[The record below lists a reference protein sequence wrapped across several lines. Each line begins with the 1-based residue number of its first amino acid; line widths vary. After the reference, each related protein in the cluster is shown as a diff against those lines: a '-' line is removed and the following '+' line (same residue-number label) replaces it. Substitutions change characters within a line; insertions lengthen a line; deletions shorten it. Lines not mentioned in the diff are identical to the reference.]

1 MPEAPERRRRLRVYG
16 LLVVGV
22 LVFLL
27 AGAALLT
34 MPGSSYRGE
43 VEVTDEAD
51 LHLAE
56 ELSRDVEMLAGTIGE
71 RNVFRPDAL
80 DEAVVWIESELRRA
94 GLEPR
99 RRSYQ
104 VRGVECHNI
113 EVEIPGR
120 ERPDEIVI
128 IGAHYDSVMGS
139 PGANDNGSGVTALLA
154 LARRLAQGDP
164 PARTLRLVFFVNEEP
179 PFFTTPD
186 MGSLVYARRSGE
198 RSEDIR
204 GMLSLETI
212 GYFDDEPGSQRYP
225 LGLLRWFYPDR
236 GDFIGF
242 VGNLRSRSLLRS
254 AIRAFR
260 TEARVPS
267 EGAALPGFVPG
278 VGWSDHWSFWQ
289 EGYAAIMITD
299 TAPFRYPYYHTE
311 RDSPDKL
318 DYGRLALVVRGLE
331 KVVDTLVRP

>member
-1 MPEAPERRRRLRVYG
+1 MPESTKRRRLRVYG
-16 LLVVGV
+16 LLALGALV
-22 LVFLL
+22 LFL

-43 VEVTDEAD
+43 VEVTDEPD
-51 LHLAE
+51 LDLAE
-56 ELSRDVEMLAGTIGE
+56 ELSRNVEMLAGTIGE

-80 DEAVVWIESELRRA
+80 DEAVVWIESELRTA

-99 RRSYQ
+99 RQSYQ

-120 ERPDEIVI
+120 ERPGEIVI

-139 PGANDNGSGVTALLA
+139 PGANDNGSGVAALLA
-154 LARRLAQGDP
+154 LVRRMARADP
-164 PARTLRLVFFVNEEP
+164 PARTLRFVFFVNEEP
-179 PFFTTPD
+179 PFFTTPE
-186 MGSLVYARRSGE
+186 MGSLVYARRSGG

-204 GMLSLETI
+204 AMVSLETI
-212 GYFDDEPGSQRYP
+212 GYFDGEPGSQRYP
-225 LGLLRWFYPDR
+225 LALLRWFYPDQ
-236 GDFIGF
+236 GNFIGF

-260 TEARVPS
+260 NEARIPS
-267 EGAALPGFVPG
+267 EGAALPGLVPG

-289 EGYAAIMITD
+289 EGYPAIMITD

-311 RDSPDKL
+311 ADTPDKL
-318 DYGRLALVVRGLE
+318 DYERLALVVRGLE
-331 KVVDTLVRP
+331 KVVDALGRP